1 MEKIL
6 DYSKIGKKIQKY
18 RIKNG
23 LTQNTLAEM
32 IGSDQK
38 YISRIEYG
46 YHNLGL
52 NTIVA
57 IAKALNVS
65 VDCLVADYNDGT
77 DENNLH
83 MILNEIR
90 GMNEKQLAM
99 LRDHITIIKK
109 YDIQ

>member
-1 MEKIL
+1 MKNVL
-6 DYSKIGKKIQKY
+6 DFKEIGNRIQHY
-18 RIKNG
+18 RTKNK
-23 LTQNTLAEM
+23 LTQEKLGEM

-90 GMNEKQLAM
+90 GMNKKQLAM